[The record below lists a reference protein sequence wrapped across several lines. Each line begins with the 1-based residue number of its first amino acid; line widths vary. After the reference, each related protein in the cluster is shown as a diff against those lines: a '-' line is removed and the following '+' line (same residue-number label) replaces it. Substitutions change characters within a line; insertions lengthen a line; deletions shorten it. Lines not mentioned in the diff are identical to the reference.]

1 MMTTN
6 KLGLYLHVP
15 FCARKCRYCDFLS
28 FGCSDSKVLSEYS
41 QALIREIRIRSKDW
55 CFRDV
60 DTVYIGGGTPSL
72 MSAWDMGKI
81 MDALRENFNIVKD
94 AEITI
99 EGNPA
104 TLSDEKME
112 RYLRKG
118 INRLSLGVQSFE
130 NDVLQ
135 YLGRIHNKNDAFT
148 SFQRA
153 KKAGFSN
160 INMDIMFA
168 IPGQSMKMWKDTVRQ
183 CIFLKPA
190 HISLYSLQIEEGT
203 EFYELYKDG
212 KMEAVPEIQDREMY
226 HQALAMMKEAG
237 YKHYEI
243 SNAALPGFESR
254 HNLKYWSY
262 AEYLGLGLGASS
274 FAGGSRFKNTSRMHE
289 YLTAIREHVPPVD
302 QESIENYSQH
312 EEMGIF
318 VFTGLRKAEGF
329 SLDHFHHVFRKD
341 FFDVYDEDILKK
353 YKGLLICA
361 DGRLYLSEHGMDV
374 SNRIMAEFV

>member
-1 MMTTN
+1 ME
-6 KLGLYLHVP
+6 KLKIVCTAIGKFLVRLGKALMLPIAVLPIAGLLLRLGQPDLLNVA
-15 FCARKCRYCDFLS
+15 FI
-28 FGCSDSKVLSEYS
+28 S
-41 QALIREIRIRSKDW
+41 QAGGAVFTNLPII
-55 CFRDV
+55 FA
-60 DTVYIGGGTPSL
+60 IGVAIGFAKENHG
-72 MSAWDMGKI
+72 AA
-81 MDALRENFNIVKD
+81 ALAAFVGYVIL
-94 AEITI
+94 T
-99 EGNPA
+99 A
-104 TLSDEKME
+104 TLKTLD
-112 RYLRKG
+112 
-118 INRLSLGVQSFE
+118 
-130 NDVLQ
+130 
-135 YLGRIHNKNDAFT
+135 
-148 SFQRA
+148 
-153 KKAGFSN
+153 SN

-302 QESIENYSQH
+302 QESIENYSQR

>member
-1 MMTTN
+1 
-6 KLGLYLHVP
+6 
-15 FCARKCRYCDFLS
+15 
-28 FGCSDSKVLSEYS
+28 
-41 QALIREIRIRSKDW
+41 
-55 CFRDV
+55 
-60 DTVYIGGGTPSL
+60 
-72 MSAWDMGKI
+72 
-81 MDALRENFNIVKD
+81 
-94 AEITI
+94 
-99 EGNPA
+99 
-104 TLSDEKME
+104 
-112 RYLRKG
+112 
-118 INRLSLGVQSFE
+118 
-130 NDVLQ
+130 
-135 YLGRIHNKNDAFT
+135 
-148 SFQRA
+148 
-153 KKAGFSN
+153 
-160 INMDIMFA
+160 
-168 IPGQSMKMWKDTVRQ
+168 
-183 CIFLKPA
+183 
-190 HISLYSLQIEEGT
+190 LQIEEGT

-302 QESIENYSQH
+302 QESIENYSQR

>member
-1 MMTTN
+1 
-6 KLGLYLHVP
+6 
-15 FCARKCRYCDFLS
+15 
-28 FGCSDSKVLSEYS
+28 
-41 QALIREIRIRSKDW
+41 
-55 CFRDV
+55 
-60 DTVYIGGGTPSL
+60 
-72 MSAWDMGKI
+72 
-81 MDALRENFNIVKD
+81 
-94 AEITI
+94 
-99 EGNPA
+99 
-104 TLSDEKME
+104 
-112 RYLRKG
+112 
-118 INRLSLGVQSFE
+118 
-130 NDVLQ
+130 
-135 YLGRIHNKNDAFT
+135 
-148 SFQRA
+148 
-153 KKAGFSN
+153 
-160 INMDIMFA
+160 
-168 IPGQSMKMWKDTVRQ
+168 
-183 CIFLKPA
+183 
-190 HISLYSLQIEEGT
+190 
-203 EFYELYKDG
+203 
-212 KMEAVPEIQDREMY
+212 MEAVPEIQDREMY

-274 FAGGSRFKNTSRMHE
+274 FVGGSRFKNTSRMHE

-302 QESIENYSQH
+302 QESIENYSQR

-329 SLDHFHHVFRKD
+329 SLDHFRHVFRKD

>member
-1 MMTTN
+1 MMTTS
-6 KLGLYLHVP
+6 KLGLYLHIP
-15 FCARKCRYCDFLS
+15 FCAKKCRYCDFLS
-28 FGCSDSKVLSEYS
+28 FGCSDSKALSEYA
-41 QALIREIRIRSKDW
+41 QALIQEIRTRSKDW

-72 MSAWDMGKI
+72 LSAWDMGKI
-81 MDALRENFNIVKD
+81 MDALYDNFNISKE

-130 NDVLQ
+130 NDVLR
-135 YLGRIHNKNDAFT
+135 YLGRIHDKNDAFT

-153 KKAGFSN
+153 KRAGFSN
-160 INMDIMFA
+160 INMDVMFA
-168 IPGQSMKMWKDTVRQ
+168 IPGQSMKMWADTVRQ
-183 CIFLKPA
+183 CIFLKPS

-212 KMEAVPEIQDREMY
+212 KMEAVPESQDREMY
-226 HQALAMMKEAG
+226 HKALAMMKEAG

-243 SNAALPGFESR
+243 SNAAMPGCESR

-274 FAGGSRFKNTSRMHE
+274 FVGGSRFKNTSRMHE
-289 YLTAIREHVPPVD
+289 YLTAIREHTAPVD
-302 QESIENYSQH
+302 RGKYRELFPA
-312 EEMGIF
+312 GRDGDF
-318 VFTGLRKAEGF
+318 R
-329 SLDHFHHVFRKD
+329 FHR
-341 FFDVYDEDILKK
+341 IA
-353 YKGLLICA
+353 KG
-361 DGRLYLSEHGMDV
+361 GRIQPGSFPSCVPQRVL
-374 SNRIMAEFV
+374 

>member
-1 MMTTN
+1 MMTTSS
-6 KLGLYLHVP
+6 LGLYLHVP
-15 FCARKCRYCDFLS
+15 FCVRKCRYCDFLS
-28 FGCSDSKVLSEYS
+28 VGCNDSKVLSEYA
-41 QALIREIRIRSKDW
+41 QVLIQEIRIRARQW
-55 CFRDV
+55 PFREV

-72 MSAWDMGKI
+72 LSPWDMGKI
-81 MDALRENFNIVKD
+81 MDALRDNFNIRKD

-118 INRLSLGVQSFE
+118 INRLSLGVQSFDNE
-130 NDVLQ
+130 VLR
-135 YLGRIHNKNDAFT
+135 YLGRVHDKNDAFT

-153 KKAGFSN
+153 KRAGFTN
-160 INMDIMFA
+160 INMDVMFA
-168 IPGQSMKMWKDTVRQ
+168 IPGQSMKMWTDTVRQ
-183 CIFLKPA
+183 CIFLKPS

-203 EFYELYKDG
+203 EFYEMYKSG
-212 KMEAVPEIQDREMY
+212 RMEAVPEILDREMY
-226 HQALAMMKEAG
+226 HKALAMMKEAG
-237 YKHYEI
+237 YEHYEI
-243 SNAALPGFESR
+243 SNAAMPGCESR

-274 FAGGSRFKNTSRMHE
+274 FIEGSRFKNTSRMHE
-289 YLTAIREHVPPVD
+289 YLTAIRENTAPVD
-302 QESIENYSQH
+302 RESIEHYSQR

-329 SLDHFHHVFRKD
+329 RLEHFHHVFRKE
-341 FFDVYDEDILKK
+341 FFDVYDPDILKK

-361 DGRLYLSEHGMDV
+361 DGRLYLSDHGMDV